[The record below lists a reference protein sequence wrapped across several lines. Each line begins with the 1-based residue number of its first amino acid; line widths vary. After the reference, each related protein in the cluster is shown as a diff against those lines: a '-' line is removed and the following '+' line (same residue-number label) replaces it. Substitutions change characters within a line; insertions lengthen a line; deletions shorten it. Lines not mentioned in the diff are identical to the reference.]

1 MFDLSGYK
9 PEAVK
14 DNDFEMMKGKGHIC
28 KVNSSIIEDVEAG
41 ENDRGAYEAYTR
53 LKYELEVVSE
63 KYKAR
68 RVWKSVNLSS
78 DERTGKAEK
87 TPTEK
92 LADTFFALGLE
103 FSDMDG
109 LKAANE
115 KFAEMSLVV
124 SFSKWTPPGKD
135 ELQLHTVTGI
145 APEQWEEETVGT
157 VSTAQVTF

>member
-41 ENDRGAYEAYTR
+41 NRDGEPYEAYTR
-53 LKYELEVVSE
+53 LKYELEVISE
-63 KYKAR
+63 KYRTR
-68 RVWKSVNLSS
+68 RAWKSINLDS
-78 DERTGKAEK
+78 EMRTGKAQK

-92 LADTFFALGLE
+92 LADIFFTVGLE
-103 FSDMDG
+103 FGDRAS
-109 LKAANE
+109 LEAANE
-115 KFAEMSLVV
+115 RFAEMNLMV

-145 APEQWEEETVGT
+145 APEQWEEETVPT
-157 VSTAQVTF
+157 VVTSQATF